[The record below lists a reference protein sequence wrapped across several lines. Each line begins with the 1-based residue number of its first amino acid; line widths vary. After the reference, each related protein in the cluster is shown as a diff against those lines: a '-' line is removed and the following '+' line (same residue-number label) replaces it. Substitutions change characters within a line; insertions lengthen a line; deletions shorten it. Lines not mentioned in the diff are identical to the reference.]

1 MAESVH
7 MLAALK
13 RQIASLDR
21 GVADRISVRRPIGH
35 DAIDRALGGGLGGGR
50 VHELFGAVEEEG
62 AAAGLALLFASNAA
76 GDTAPM
82 LWLRTAASGRAGGFA
97 YGPGLA
103 ALGIDPERLLVGM
116 MADEAMLLRTAV
128 DALRQPALGALLIEL
143 RGPAP
148 LLDLTASRRLAL
160 AAEGSGVTAFMLRI
174 GAEPGPSAADTRWR
188 VAAAPSLP
196 LPGETPGMSAFAL
209 TLLRQRAG
217 PDGMEWRLRW
227 DSEKGVFGDAGDE
240 RDDDKA
246 VGGTGRAERGTAL
259 SGALVSISAA
269 RSAADRAA

>member
-1 MAESVH
+1 MVESVH
-7 MLAALK
+7 TLAALK

-21 GVADRISVRRPIGH
+21 GVADRAPVRMAIGH
-35 DAIDRALGGGLGGGR
+35 AEIDRVLGGGLAGGR
-50 VHELFGAVEEEG
+50 THELFGAIEEEG
-62 AAAGLALLFASNAA
+62 AAAGLALLFASHVA
-76 GDTAPM
+76 GLTAPV

-116 MADEAMLLRTAV
+116 MADETMLLRTAV
-128 DALRQPALGALLIEL
+128 DALRHQALGALLIEL

-160 AAEGSGVTAFMLRI
+160 AAEGSGVTAFLLRI

-188 VAAAPSLP
+188 VTAAPSRP
-196 LPGETPGMSAFAL
+196 LPGQAPGMSAFAL

-217 PDGMEWRLRW
+217 PGGKQWRLRW

-240 RDDDKA
+240 RDDDRA
-246 VGGTGRAERGTAL
+246 VGGTGRAERDAAL
-259 SGALVSISAA
+259 SGAMVSVPPP

>member
-1 MAESVH
+1 MAESVN

-21 GVADRISVRRPIGH
+21 GVADRTSVRRPIGH
-35 DAIDRALGGGLGGGR
+35 EAIDRALGGGLGGGR

-62 AAAGLALLFASNAA
+62 ATAGLALLFASNAA
-76 GDTAPM
+76 GDAAPM

-103 ALGIDPERLLVGM
+103 ALGINPERLLVGM

-160 AAEGSGVTAFMLRI
+160 AAEASGVTAFMLRI

-196 LPGETPGMSAFAL
+196 LPGEAPGMSAFAL

-217 PDGMEWRLRW
+217 PDGMQWRLRW
-227 DSEKGVFGDAGDE
+227 DSEKGAFGDAGDE
-240 RDDDKA
+240 RDDD
-246 VGGTGRAERGTAL
+246 GTGRAKRDAAL
-259 SGALVSISAA
+259 SGALVSVPFA